1 MIVTGSHVFPLGCY
15 GGFQSRLKKEEG
27 GSHEAT
33 GVVDSRLVGC
43 PVACRLRVD
52 NRGDGGFGFG
62 LGHARRGGC
71 SDEDA
76 KAGQGDEDAE
86 AGQGD
91 RDPEGDGDAEAAD
104 GNPQEPPTPTP
115 IPPTPTPLPEPKAY
129 SGSGSDVVAIEK
141 PGGLDAV
148 VIVHVVGNA
157 ESSYFG
163 VTGFDEAGKQT
174 DLLVNT
180 TDPYDG
186 ITLLDARKGQTTTR
200 LQVEAQGDWTIE
212 VRPLAMARGAAVPG
226 TTSGAGDDV
235 LLLDGEPDTAHIVG
249 NAEGRYFGVIG
260 HGKRYDLLVN
270 TTDPY
275 DGRVIVNRD
284 TVVIEVKATGEWEV
298 TFE

>member
-1 MIVTGSHVFPLGCY
+1 MFTGKQILAVDDSMSICSYLRTILTRY
-15 GGFQSRLKKEEG
+15 G
-27 GSHEAT
+27 AVVAIANT
-33 GVVDSRLVGC
+33 GQAGLDAVRQQKYDLILLDLMLPGEVL
-43 PVACRLRVD
+43 ALRE
-52 NRGDGGFGFG
+52 
-62 LGHARRGGC
+62 HI
-71 SDEDA
+71 
-76 KAGQGDEDAE
+76 
-86 AGQGD
+86 
-91 RDPEGDGDAEAAD
+91 
-104 GNPQEPPTPTP
+104 PPT
-115 IPPTPTPLPEPKAY
+115 PTPTPLPEPKAY

-212 VRPLAMARGAAVPG
+212 VRPLAMARAAAVPG

>member
-1 MIVTGSHVFPLGCY
+1 M
-15 GGFQSRLKKEEG
+15 K
-27 GSHEAT
+27 
-33 GVVDSRLVGC
+33 RLVSLILVLLVALSL
-43 PVACRLRVD
+43 VACESTTE
-52 NRGDGGFGFG
+52 GT
-62 LGHARRGGC
+62 
-71 SDEDA
+71 
-76 KAGQGDEDAE
+76 AGSGSGSGTPA
-86 AGQGD
+86 
-91 RDPEGDGDAEAAD
+91 AEAAATKT
-104 GNPQEPPTPTP
+104 PKPAKATKTPKPAKATETPKATATPKPPTATPEPPTPTP

-212 VRPLAMARGAAVPG
+212 VRPLAMARAAAVPG

-235 LLLDGEPDTAHIVG
+235 LLLDGKPDTAHIVG

>member
-1 MIVTGSHVFPLGCY
+1 M
-15 GGFQSRLKKEEG
+15 
-27 GSHEAT
+27 
-33 GVVDSRLVGC
+33 
-43 PVACRLRVD
+43 
-52 NRGDGGFGFG
+52 
-62 LGHARRGGC
+62 
-71 SDEDA
+71 
-76 KAGQGDEDAE
+76 
-86 AGQGD
+86 
-91 RDPEGDGDAEAAD
+91 
-104 GNPQEPPTPTP
+104 
-115 IPPTPTPLPEPKAY
+115 
-129 SGSGSDVVAIEK
+129 VAIEK

-212 VRPLAMARGAAVPG
+212 VRPLAMARAAAVPG